1 MFKCW
6 KNKVFLFFKKRNP
19 AYVHNL
25 QPEFSCNHC
34 IFLFFV
40 TEKKNFDSVHCFL
53 GLLSCVC
60 ERGIGLLTIQCTKI
74 MKSIHEIQMFLFR
87 VHIQV
92 LGYSMAQLWLTLF
105 TYLLVFTVH
114 KLKLLRTK
122 DLQLFSS
129 YRNILVFFKNKK
141 FDGFYVNNNK
151 LKMCLNLKN
160 KKGVFGFSSI

>member
-1 MFKCW
+1 M
-6 KNKVFLFFKKRNP
+6 
-19 AYVHNL
+19 HNL

-87 VHIQV
+87 VHIQI

-114 KLKLLRTK
+114 KLKLLRRK
-122 DLQLFSS
+122 NLQLFSS
-129 YRNILVFFKNKK
+129 YRNILVFFKIKK
-141 FDGFYVNNNK
+141 LMGFMSTTTN
-151 LKMCLNLKN
+151 
-160 KKGVFGFSSI
+160 